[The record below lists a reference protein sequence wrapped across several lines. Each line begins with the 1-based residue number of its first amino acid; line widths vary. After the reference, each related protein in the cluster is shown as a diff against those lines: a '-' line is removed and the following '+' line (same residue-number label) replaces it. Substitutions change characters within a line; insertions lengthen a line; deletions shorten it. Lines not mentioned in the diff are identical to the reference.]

1 MSNNI
6 PIASTIVEPIINTIV
21 EPINANHILNHVI
34 ANPINIIY
42 EHTFNNININNI
54 DIDNIRASIINECE
68 TNIYKKIDLHGMPVS
83 IEEITI
89 LLNNNPDYNF
99 NYTDRNG
106 RTLLDMVIVLASN
119 KSSMMTLFNKIIN
132 MPNIPIEMLFHSLNY
147 LNQFIIKL
155 PKNVTRPKLKIL
167 LQNKIIERGYNI

>member
-6 PIASTIVEPIINTIV
+6 PIASTIVEPINI
-21 EPINANHILNHVI
+21 INANPI
-34 ANPINIIY
+34 AEPVNIIY
-42 EHTFNNININNI
+42 EHTFNNINNHALN
-54 DIDNIRASIINECE
+54 NIRALIINECE

-99 NYTDRNG
+99 NYTDSNG
-106 RTLLDMVIVLASN
+106 RTLLDMIIVLASN

-132 MPNIPIEMLFHSLNY
+132 IPNIPIEMLFHSLNY

-167 LQNKIIERGYNI
+167 LQHKIIERGYTI